1 MTWRHSILAPPK
13 KKKKNSAV
21 LYFPSDLW
29 EYLKFLTFTFPPE
42 EK

>member
-1 MTWRHSILAPPK
+1 METFNSGTTL